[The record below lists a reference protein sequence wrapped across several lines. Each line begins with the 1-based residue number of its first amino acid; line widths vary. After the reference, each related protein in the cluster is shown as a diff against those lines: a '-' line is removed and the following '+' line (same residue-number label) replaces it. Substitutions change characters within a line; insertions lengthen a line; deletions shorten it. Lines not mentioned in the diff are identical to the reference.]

1 MNKKIL
7 SFVLAMVLSV
17 GLGSNVFAYNYD
29 GGTDR
34 SGSISMSSVYDQ
46 YGTGEFDRS
55 GGSTTTVDGAK
66 DTTNRICAVFNYA
79 SGVVLSMMDQ
89 DKTITLY
96 NAGSPFL
103 TLTYNEATG
112 NEGFG
117 NYTISGMTISGSDYE
132 TVMNC
137 GGLRAFLDKCG
148 VSDQALQCSEVTTGK
163 DGSIEV
169 NKDKQVEVAWLD
181 KAESFLSRGINHTI
195 SINFT
200 ANGGA
205 RVTFALNGKQLE
217 TLGYD
222 GAQLQQYN
230 YNAAGT
236 LETINQLTYE
246 VDDVDTTEKE
256 NSTEVNKVK
265 YKAAYTTVHIDQFG
279 RQSYATDI
287 HGNVTTRYTYS
298 SNGSMFSIQ
307 DLTTNNTTYYSGG
320 HAGFVLNDSGFK
332 TTEYFYHENGSLDG
346 VMSYNYNEETKLIV
360 PADAIRYGNLV
371 VAPFIGAPLLLI
383 AFIVF
388 MVLTSN
394 RGKKKKA
401 AKS

>member
-117 NYTISGMTISGSDYE
+117 NYTISGMKI
-132 TVMNC
+132 
-137 GGLRAFLDKCG
+137 
-148 VSDQALQCSEVTTGK
+148 
-163 DGSIEV
+163 
-169 NKDKQVEVAWLD
+169 
-181 KAESFLSRGINHTI
+181 
-195 SINFT
+195 
-200 ANGGA
+200 
-205 RVTFALNGKQLE
+205 
-217 TLGYD
+217 
-222 GAQLQQYN
+222 
-230 YNAAGT
+230 
-236 LETINQLTYE
+236 
-246 VDDVDTTEKE
+246 
-256 NSTEVNKVK
+256 
-265 YKAAYTTVHIDQFG
+265 
-279 RQSYATDI
+279 
-287 HGNVTTRYTYS
+287 
-298 SNGSMFSIQ
+298 
-307 DLTTNNTTYYSGG
+307 
-320 HAGFVLNDSGFK
+320 
-332 TTEYFYHENGSLDG
+332 
-346 VMSYNYNEETKLIV
+346 
-360 PADAIRYGNLV
+360 
-371 VAPFIGAPLLLI
+371 
-383 AFIVF
+383 
-388 MVLTSN
+388 
-394 RGKKKKA
+394 
-401 AKS
+401 